1 MRPPRRRTLVE
12 RLAPVGARRSTGVA
26 QNAPTQLIPW
36 QDLAMASLD
45 RIEIDG
51 YRSIKKLKLD
61 FRSINIL
68 IGANGSGKSNL
79 VGAFGLLGDLV
90 ENRLQLHVGKRGG
103 ANAILHFGTKKTK
116 RLRIRVRFGR
126 DEYEAVL
133 EPASKDRLIF
143 ASEKVFFHGDG
154 DHGKPYDE
162 DLGSGHKESALDE
175 AATESPNKVA
185 DHVLKAMRGWKVFQ
199 FHDTSA
205 TAAIKQK
212 HTIGDNRTLQPDGA
226 NLAALL
232 YGLRK
237 RVPKKYR
244 MIVDTIRA
252 VAPFFDDFALEPDE
266 LDPKM
271 IQLEWRHKSDP
282 SYFDAHSL
290 SDGTI
295 RFMCLAALLLQ
306 PSKPSVIVIDEPEL
320 GLHPAAI
327 VQLAALLRLASH
339 ECQVVI
345 ATQSVT
351 LLDQFASEDVIVV
364 ERSNGESTF
373 HRLAKDQVRGWL
385 DDYSLGELW
394 LKNVLGGRPS

>member
-1 MRPPRRRTLVE
+1 
-12 RLAPVGARRSTGVA
+12 
-26 QNAPTQLIPW
+26 
-36 QDLAMASLD
+36 MASLD
-45 RIEIDG
+45 RIEIEG
-51 YRSIKKLKLD
+51 YRSIKKLKL
-61 FRSINIL
+61 RLRAINIL
-68 IGANGSGKSNL
+68 IGANGAGKSNL

-90 ENRLQLHVGKRGG
+90 DGKLQLHVGRRGG
-103 ANAILHFGTKKTK
+103 ANALLHFGVKKTK
-116 RLRIRVRFGR
+116 KLRLRVSFGMNA
-126 DEYEAVL
+126 YEAVL
-133 EPASKDRLIF
+133 EPSAKDRLIF
-143 ASEKVFFHGDG
+143 ASEKAYFQGEGEHPR
-154 DHGKPYDE
+154 PYVE
-162 DLGSGHKESALDE
+162 DLGEGHRESGLEEEADE
-175 AATESPNKVA
+175 KPNKVA
-185 DHVLKAMRGWKVFQ
+185 DHVLQAMRGWKVFQ

-205 TAAIKQK
+205 TAGIKQK
-212 HTIGDNRTLQPDGA
+212 HPIGDSRTLQPDGS

-232 YGLRK
+232 FGLKRK
-237 RVPKKYR
+237 RAPKKYR
-244 MIVDTIRA
+244 AIVDVIRA
-252 VAPFFDDFALEPDE
+252 VAPFFDDFILKPDE
-266 LDPKM
+266 MDPKV

-290 SDGTI
+290 SDGTL

-306 PSKPSVIVIDEPEL
+306 PTKPSVIVIDEPEL

-339 ECQVVI
+339 ECQIII

-373 HRLAKDQVRGWL
+373 DRLAKDQVRGWL